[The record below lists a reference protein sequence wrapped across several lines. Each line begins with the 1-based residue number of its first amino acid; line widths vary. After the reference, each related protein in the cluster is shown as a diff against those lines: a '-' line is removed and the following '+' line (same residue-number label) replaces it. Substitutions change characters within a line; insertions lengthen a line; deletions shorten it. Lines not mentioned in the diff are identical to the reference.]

1 MGLITTD
8 SQYYEDIADAIR
20 EVNGTD
26 DTFTPSDMAL
36 AIRNLGSVKGVKGD
50 SEEEYRTGYVNITP
64 ANIGAMPANAV
75 PASSES
81 ATKDADGNVIS
92 TTYEKV
98 VNVTSKGD
106 ATLPVYF
113 DVNGVAI
120 PISSYSGN
128 SNTASKWHTPVMIKV
143 GNTSKEV
150 DGSAAITYTK
160 DEIGFIT
167 ANVDGETLVLK

>member
-1 MGLITTD
+1 MGLVTID

-26 DTFTPSDMAL
+26 DTFTPGDMAL
-36 AIRNLGSVKGVKGD
+36 AVRNLGSVKGVKGD

-64 ANIGAMPANAV
+64 AKIGAMPANAV

-81 ATKDADGNVIS
+81 AIKDADGNVIS
-92 TTYEKV
+92 TTYEKL

-106 ATLPVYF
+106 ATLPIYF
-113 DVNGVAI
+113 DASGVAI
-120 PISSYSGN
+120 PISSYGGN
-128 SNTASKWHTPVMIKV
+128 AATAGKLHTPIMVTV
-143 GNTSKEV
+143 GSAAKSV
-150 DGSAAITYTK
+150 DGSAAVTYTK

>member
-20 EVNGTD
+20 EVNGTSE
-26 DTFTPSDMAL
+26 TYTPATMAT

-50 SEEEYRTGYVNITP
+50 AEEDYRTGYVNISP
-64 ANIGAMPANAV
+64 EDIGALPSTAAA
-75 PASSES
+75 PTADK

-92 TTYEKV
+92 TTYEKL

-113 DVNGVAI
+113 DANGVAV
-120 PISSYSGN
+120 PISSYGGN
-128 SNTASKWHTPVMIKV
+128 SATTGKLHTPIMVTI
-143 GNTSKEV
+143 GNSAKSV
-150 DGSAAITYTK
+150 DGSAAVTYTK

>member
-20 EVNGTD
+20 EVNGTSE
-26 DTFTPSDMAL
+26 TYTPATMAD
-36 AIRNLGSVKGVKGD
+36 AIRNLGSVKGVKGN
-50 SEEEYRTGYVNITP
+50 EEENYRTGYVNLTP
-64 ANIGAMPANAV
+64 ADIGAMPTTAV
-75 PASSES
+75 PASAES
-81 ATKDADGNVIS
+81 ATKDADGNIIS
-92 TTYEKV
+92 TTYEKL

-113 DVNGVAI
+113 DANGVAI

-128 SNTASKWHTPVMIKV
+128 SNTASKWHTPIMVKV
-143 GNTSKEV
+143 GETSKEV